1 MAQTSQ
7 ESVWTVDESPSIL
20 SYTLTNFRKL
30 PQLEK
35 FTEEQIFDMEVVGN
49 DLPFK
54 ANNYVIEQII
64 DWNNVE
70 NDSIFALTF
79 PQKGMLKPEHFDQMA
94 PVLKRGDRKEIQ
106 ETAND
111 IRLKLNPHPADRWS

>member
-20 SYTLTNFRKL
+20 SYTLANFRKL

-49 DLPFK
+49 
-54 ANNYVIEQII
+54 V
-64 DWNNVE
+64 
-70 NDSIFALTF
+70 
-79 PQKGMLKPEHFDQMA
+79 
-94 PVLKRGDRKEIQ
+94 
-106 ETAND
+106 
-111 IRLKLNPHPADRWS
+111 